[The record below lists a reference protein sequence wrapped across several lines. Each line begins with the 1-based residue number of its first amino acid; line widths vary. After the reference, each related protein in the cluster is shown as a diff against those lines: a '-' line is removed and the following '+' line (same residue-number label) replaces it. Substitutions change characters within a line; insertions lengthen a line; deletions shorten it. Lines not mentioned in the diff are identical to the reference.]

1 MELTTATHFATVFI
15 CFVVVLL
22 IIAFVVADYMA
33 RKVFPLPTPTS
44 YDALEDQ
51 IATLDQIDEHL
62 TNMWLGLQPEHRDEF
77 PVTQEDIVNIGELI
91 DQCIKINR
99 NIRGES

>member
-33 RKVFPLPTPTS
+33 TKVFPLPQPEHG

-62 TNMWLGLQPEHRDEF
+62 TNMWLGLQPEHRGEF
-77 PVTQEDIVNIGELI
+77 PV
-91 DQCIKINR
+91 
-99 NIRGES
+99 S

>member
-1 MELTTATHFATVFI
+1 MELTTMTHFATVF
-15 CFVVVLL
+15 VVMVVILL

-33 RKVFPLPTPTS
+33 TKVFPLPQPNH
-44 YDALEDQ
+44 DALEDQ

-77 PVTQEDIVNIGELI
+77 PVTQEDITNIGELI
-91 DQCIKINR
+91 DQCAKINR

>member
-33 RKVFPLPTPTS
+33 TKAFPLPQPNH
-44 YDALEDQ
+44 DALEDQ

-62 TNMWLGLQPEHRDEF
+62 TNMWLGLQPEHRGEF

-91 DQCIKINR
+91 DQCIKVNR